1 MSKPWKSLDEFHVVA
16 DGLDHPECVACGPDG
31 TLYAGGE
38 AGQVYRLDDGAHEVG
53 STGGFSLG
61 LCLDAGHSVYVC
73 DKYHGAVVR
82 MTPDGDTDIYSNG
95 AADTPMRTPNHL
107 VFAEDGTLFVSDS
120 GDWEADNGVVW
131 AVQADGTASILTTEA
146 SAYPNGVALA
156 PDATY
161 LYIVL
166 SLGPSIARLPLRNG
180 SAAGPLE
187 TFVEL
192 PGHVPDGVA
201 FDEEGTLYVACY
213 APDRLLAVDPGGAV
227 ETVAE
232 DWRRVVL
239 ASPTN
244 VAFCGPD
251 RRTLAV
257 ASLCRWHVAATTM
270 PVAGA
275 RLHYPEVRT

>member
-1 MSKPWKSLDEFHVVA
+1 MTEPWKSLAEFRVVA

-38 AGQVYRLDDGAHEVG
+38 AGQVYRLDDGVEEVG

-61 LCLDAGHSVYVC
+61 LCLDAGHNIYVC
-73 DKYHGAVVR
+73 DRHHAAVVR
-82 MTPDGDTDIYSNG
+82 MAPDGDTKLYSDG
-95 AADTPMRTPNHL
+95 TADRRMRTPNHL
-107 VFAEDGTLFVSDS
+107 VFAGDGTLFVSDS
-120 GDWEADNGVVW
+120 GDWEADDGVVW
-131 AVQADGTASILTTEA
+131 AVEPGGEASILTTEA
-146 SAYPNGVALA
+146 AAYPNGVALA

-166 SLGPSIARLPLRNG
+166 SLGPSVARLPLRDG
-180 SAAGPLE
+180 RAAGPLE

-201 FDEEGTLYVACY
+201 FDVDGTLFVSCY
-213 APDRLLAVDPGGAV
+213 APDRLLAVDPGGGV
-227 ETVAE
+227 ETVAD

-244 VAFCGPD
+244 IAFYGAD

-275 RLHYPEVRT
+275 PLHYPVVP